1 MLTLPQMT
9 MLLWQFGWRRHLRIH
24 MRGLRRGLEK
34 ARKRRSHDRS
44 LRGLDVPGHSSPSI
58 SIAAARPL
66 IGGSGW

>member
-9 MLLWQFGWRRHLRIH
+9 MFLLRFGCC
-24 MRGLRRGLEK
+24 RRG
-34 ARKRRSHDRS
+34 R
-44 LRGLDVPGHSSPSI
+44 GHSSPSI